1 MQDQNPG
8 FAELVGFVRRR
19 ALPMVI
25 VSALVAL
32 VTLPLV
38 FALPPVYRST
48 AKILVEDQDIPRDLV
63 RSMITS
69 FAEERIQVI
78 SQRLMTIGTLL
89 PIVEKYDLYARERR
103 YVSTEEILDRMRND
117 IRIETVSTE
126 RGGGQA
132 AATIAFKLSYSNAA
146 PDKAQKVASE
156 LVSLYLNEN
165 VRSRTQ
171 RAGETTEFL
180 SEEAA
185 RVGKDISE
193 LEAKLATFKRE
204 NAGRLPEL
212 LQFNMQLRDRA
223 ESELDEIERRI
234 QMLEDRKIYL
244 ASQLTVL
251 RESTPV
257 PAGDLTLLDPEE
269 RLRALRNRYASAASI
284 YSATHPDVV
293 RMRREIEVLE
303 KSTGSKGQEV
313 DAERLEEARDEL
325 KRLSGRYAP
334 NHPDVVRQRKLVAS
348 LEAAQSGAKSPS
360 SKKSSSGSYISL
372 AAQIESA
379 TQEVQALRA
388 RSTEVRNRLATSN
401 ANLRA
406 TPGVEQ
412 TYRDLVRDHEN
423 ATTKYN
429 ELRAKQMEARVAL
442 ALEKDRKAERFSLI
456 EPPQYPEKPAEPNRK
471 KLLAMA
477 VIGSVGGGVGAG
489 VLAESLNHSVTGPR
503 ALGALLDVPVMGVV
517 PRVTNEMQRARR
529 RRWLLTAAAGLVL
542 ALIAALI
549 VTHFFIMPLDT
560 LGYVLLRRLQ
570 L

>member
-19 ALPMVI
+19 ALLMVI
-25 VSALVAL
+25 VSALLAL

-48 AKILVEDQDIPRDLV
+48 AKILVEEQDIPRDLV
-63 RSMITS
+63 RSTITT

-78 SQRLMTIGTLL
+78 SQRLMTTGTLL

-165 VRSRTQ
+165 VRTRTQ
-171 RAGETTEFL
+171 RAGETTDFL

-185 RVGKDISE
+185 RVGRDIAE

-212 LQFNMQLRDRA
+212 LQLNMQLRDRA
-223 ESELDEIERRI
+223 ENELDEIERRI

-244 ASQLTVL
+244 TSQLTVL
-251 RESTPV
+251 RESTPL
-257 PAGDLTLLDPEE
+257 PAGDLTLDPEE
-269 RLRALRNRYASAASI
+269 RLRALRNQYASAASI
-284 YSATHPDVV
+284 YSAAHPDVA
-293 RMRREIEVLE
+293 RMRREIEALE

-313 DAERLEEARDEL
+313 DAERLEEAREEL
-325 KRLSGRYAP
+325 KRLSSRYAAT
-334 NHPDVVRQRKLVAS
+334 HPDVVRQRKLVAS
-348 LEAAQSGAKSPS
+348 LEASQSGAKSTS
-360 SKKSSSGSYISL
+360 SKKSSTGSYISL

-379 TQEVQALRA
+379 TQEAQALRA
-388 RSTEVRNRLATSN
+388 RRTEVRNRLATYN
-401 ANLRA
+401 ASLRD

-423 ATTKYN
+423 ATKKYN
-429 ELRAKQMEARVAL
+429 ELRAKQMEARLAL

-471 KLLAMA
+471 KVLSMA
-477 VIGSVGGGVGAG
+477 VFGSVGGGVGAG
-489 VLAESLNHSVTGPR
+489 VLADSLNRSVTGPR

-517 PRVTNEMQRARR
+517 PRVTNEIQRARR

>member
-8 FAELVGFVRRR
+8 FAELVGFLRRR

-63 RSMITS
+63 RSTITS
-69 FAEERIQVI
+69 VAEERIQVI

-117 IRIETVSTE
+117 IRIETVSAE

-165 VRSRTQ
+165 VRTRTQ

-185 RVGKDISE
+185 RVGRDISE
-193 LEAKLATFKRE
+193 IEAKLAIFKRE

-257 PAGDLTLLDPEE
+257 PAGDLTLDPED
-269 RLRALRNRYASAASI
+269 RLRALRNQYASAASI
-284 YSATHPDVV
+284 YSGAHPDVV
-293 RMRREIEVLE
+293 RMRREIEALE
-303 KSTGSKGQEV
+303 KSTGSKGQEGDV
-313 DAERLEEARDEL
+313 ERLEEARDEL

-360 SKKSSSGSYISL
+360 SRKSSSGSYISL

-388 RSTEVRNRLATSN
+388 RRTEVRNRLAMYN
-401 ANLRA
+401 ASLRD
-406 TPGVEQ
+406 TPGVERN
-412 TYRDLVRDHEN
+412 YRDLVRDHEN

-429 ELRAKQMEARVAL
+429 ELRAKQMEARLAL

-471 KLLAMA
+471 KLLSMA
-477 VIGSVGGGVGAG
+477 VFGSVGSGVGAG
-489 VLAESLNHSVTGPR
+489 VLADSLNRSVTGPR

-517 PRVTNEMQRARR
+517 PRVTNEIQRARR

>member
-38 FALPPVYRST
+38 FVLPPVYRST

-126 RGGGQA
+126 RGGGQV

-185 RVGKDISE
+185 RVGKDIAE

-257 PAGDLTLLDPEE
+257 PAAGDLTLRIP
-269 RLRALRNRYASAASI
+269 R
-284 YSATHPDVV
+284 
-293 RMRREIEVLE
+293 
-303 KSTGSKGQEV
+303 
-313 DAERLEEARDEL
+313 
-325 KRLSGRYAP
+325 
-334 NHPDVVRQRKLVAS
+334 
-348 LEAAQSGAKSPS
+348 
-360 SKKSSSGSYISL
+360 SGS
-372 AAQIESA
+372 
-379 TQEVQALRA
+379 ALC
-388 RSTEVRNRLATSN
+388 
-401 ANLRA
+401 
-406 TPGVEQ
+406 G
-412 TYRDLVRDHEN
+412 
-423 ATTKYN
+423 
-429 ELRAKQMEARVAL
+429 
-442 ALEKDRKAERFSLI
+442 
-456 EPPQYPEKPAEPNRK
+456 
-471 KLLAMA
+471 
-477 VIGSVGGGVGAG
+477 
-489 VLAESLNHSVTGPR
+489 TG
-503 ALGALLDVPVMGVV
+503 M
-517 PRVTNEMQRARR
+517 RARR
-529 RRWLLTAAAGLVL
+529 AFTARPILTSCGCAARSRRSRSPPDQKGRRS
-542 ALIAALI
+542 
-549 VTHFFIMPLDT
+549 T
-560 LGYVLLRRLQ
+560 LSGSRRPATS
-570 L
+570 

>member
-8 FAELVGFVRRR
+8 FAELVGFLRRR

-63 RSMITS
+63 RSTITS

-89 PIVEKYDLYARERR
+89 PMVEKYDLYARERR

-165 VRSRTQ
+165 VRARTQ

-223 ESELDEIERRI
+223 ESELDEIVRRI

-251 RESTPV
+251 RESTPA
-257 PAGDLTLLDPEE
+257 PAAGDLTLDPEE

-293 RMRREIEVLE
+293 RMRREIDALE

-313 DAERLEEARDEL
+313 DAERLEEARNEL
-325 KRLSGRYAP
+325 KRLSGRYAA

-360 SKKSSSGSYISL
+360 SKKSSTGSYISL
-372 AAQIESA
+372 AVQIESA

-388 RSTEVRNRLATSN
+388 RHTEVRNRLAAYN
-401 ANLRA
+401 ANLRD

-412 TYRDLVRDHEN
+412 IYRDLVRDYEN
-423 ATTKYN
+423 ATRKYN
-429 ELRAKQMEARVAL
+429 ELRSKQMEARIAL
-442 ALEKDRKAERFSLI
+442 TLEKDRKAERFSLI

-529 RRWLLTAAAGLVL
+529 RRWLLIAAAGLVL

>member
-19 ALPMVI
+19 ALLMVI

-63 RSMITS
+63 RSTITS

-165 VRSRTQ
+165 VRARTQ

-223 ESELDEIERRI
+223 ESELDEIVRRI

-257 PAGDLTLLDPEE
+257 PAAGDLTLDPEE

-293 RMRREIEVLE
+293 RMRREIDALE

-372 AAQIESA
+372 AVQIESA

-388 RSTEVRNRLATSN
+388 RRTEVRNRLATYN
-401 ANLRA
+401 ANLRD

-529 RRWLLTAAAGLVL
+529 RRWLLIAAAGLVL